1 MGFNSGFKGLKITAN
16 HDRSTLHS
24 LSTAVIRI
32 KETSLYKCI
41 ERLRNAVLGTE
52 NFCNSRCK
60 ICAEDVRNSFRFLLL
75 VSWQKTPKVMVRG
88 WQGHLVCKKFK
99 YWKSKFSQNTTNLLS
114 KWRHVST
121 QWVVIIRPII
131 ETCLRYIKW
140 KCTFGSQNFYNSV
153 RTWVQLKLIFPILY
167 IIKCIHVPY
176 FSLHFIIYN
185 IVNINLNCTHVLTL
199 L

>member
-114 KWRHVST
+114 KWTCFDSMSRHHQANYWNMFEVH
-121 QWVVIIRPII
+121 QVKVHIWVPKFLQQCENVG
-131 ETCLRYIKW
+131 TIKVDI
-140 KCTFGSQNFYNSV
+140 SN
-153 RTWVQLKLIFPILY
+153 
-167 IIKCIHVPY
+167 
-176 FSLHFIIYN
+176 IIYN
-185 IVNINLNCTHVLTL
+185 KMYPCSLFFITFYYI
-199 L
+199 